1 MNDTD
6 AENPTGPRAGG
17 EWAVRAALPG
27 VLPEGDLDPRDGGLG
42 EELAGIGLTGVFGP
56 LWARDGLGPRD
67 CGLVTPGVLIARGAK
82 TELRAHARIAQT
94 NGMPQNEIAEAAHHA
109 AGHAGFPAAV
119 AARTAAR
126 EAPAR

>member
-1 MNDTD
+1 MNETD

-27 VLPEGDLDPRDGGLG
+27 VLPEGALDLRVCGLG

-94 NGMPQNEIAEAAHHA
+94 NGMPQNEIAEAA
-109 AGHAGFPAAV
+109 GYAGFPAAV